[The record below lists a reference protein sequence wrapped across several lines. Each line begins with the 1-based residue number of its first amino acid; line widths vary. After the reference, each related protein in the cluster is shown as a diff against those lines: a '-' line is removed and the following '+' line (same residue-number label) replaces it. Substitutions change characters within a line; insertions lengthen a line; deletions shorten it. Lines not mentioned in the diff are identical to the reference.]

1 MEVDKERERKRQIG
15 HLSLAAVAL
24 ASVPVATLGLFGVIL
39 AAAMLACA
47 SVLGWF
53 V

>member
-1 MEVDKERERKRQIG
+1 MEVDKERKRQIG

-24 ASVPVATLGLFGVIL
+24 ASVPIATLGLFGVIL
-39 AAAMLACA
+39 AAVMLACA

-53 V
+53 I

>member
-1 MEVDKERERKRQIG
+1 MEVDKERQRQIG

-24 ASVPVATLGLFGVIL
+24 ASVPVATFGFFGVIL
-39 AAAMLACA
+39 AAVMVGCA